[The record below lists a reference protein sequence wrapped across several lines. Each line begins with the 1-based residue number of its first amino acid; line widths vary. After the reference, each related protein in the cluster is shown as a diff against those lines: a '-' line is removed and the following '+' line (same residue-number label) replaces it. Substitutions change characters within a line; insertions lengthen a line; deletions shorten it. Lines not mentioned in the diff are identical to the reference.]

1 MNHKMKLTHLVGALL
16 CVGVVSSA
24 HAQSSVTLYGLLD
37 TGIDFASNVNGNHL
51 YQMASGVSAGSRWG
65 VRGKED
71 LGAGLSAVFDLE
83 SGFNSTNGSL
93 GSGLAFSR
101 NAYVGLASQT
111 VGTVTLGRQWDPV
124 VDLIEPYSL
133 NDSYGGWYFSHPN
146 DMDNLDNG
154 FAVSNSVKYTS
165 PTIGG
170 FTGEALYSFGGQ
182 AGQFSN
188 NSAYSAAASYTNGP
202 FSMGAGY
209 LRVNDPEQSVQ
220 SYQNGSGYTNAV
232 YGNYLANARS
242 QGIFAAGASYQ
253 IGQFK
258 VMGNFTNVNFQQSDA
273 GQDVKFQNYE
283 IAGTFQATSQV
294 NLAAGYTYTEG
305 RNHATG
311 QEPKYQQLN
320 LSAEYEVSK
329 RTAVYALAA
338 LQRASGGAV
347 AQIAG
352 FDPSTTGEQVVGR
365 VGIRHSF

>member
-1 MNHKMKLTHLVGALL
+1 MKQKMKLVHLVGALF
-16 CVGVVSSA
+16 CVGIASSA
-24 HAQSSVTLYGLLD
+24 HAQSSVSLYGILD
-37 TGIDFASNVNGNHL
+37 TGIDFASNVGGNRL

-65 VRGKED
+65 LRGKED
-71 LGAGLSAVFDLE
+71 LGGGLSAIFDLE

-101 NAYVGLASQT
+101 NAYVGIASQT
-111 VGTVTLGRQWDPV
+111 AGTITLGRQWDPI
-124 VDLIEPYSL
+124 VDLIEPFSL

-154 FAVSNSVKYTS
+154 FAISNAVKYTS

-170 FTGEALYSFGGQ
+170 FTGEALYSFGAQ

-188 NSAYSAAASYTNGP
+188 NAAYSAAASYTNGP
-202 FSMGAGY
+202 FSIGAGY
-209 LRVNDPEQSVQ
+209 LRVNDPEESIQ
-220 SYQNGSGYTNAV
+220 SYQNGSGFSNAV

-253 IGQFK
+253 LGKFK
-258 VMGNFTNVNFQQSDA
+258 VMGNFTNVDFQQGDA

-283 IAGTFQATSQV
+283 FAGTFAATSQL
-294 NLAAGYTYTEG
+294 NLAAGYTYTDG

-320 LSAEYEVSK
+320 LSAEYELSK

-338 LQRASGGAV
+338 LQKASGGAV

-352 FDPSTTGEQVVGR
+352 FNPSSDGKQVVGR
-365 VGIRHSF
+365 VGVRHSF

>member
-1 MNHKMKLTHLVGALL
+1 MNGKMKLAYMVGALL
-16 CVGVVSSA
+16 CVGAAGTA
-24 HAQSSVTLYGLLD
+24 HAQNSVTLYGLLD
-37 TGIDFASNVNGNHL
+37 TGIDFANNVDGGHL

-71 LGAGLSAVFDLE
+71 LGGGLSAIFDLE
-83 SGFNSTNGSL
+83 SGFNSTDGAL

-101 NAYVGLASQT
+101 NAYVGIASQT
-111 VGTVTLGRQWDPV
+111 AGTITLGRQWDPL
-124 VDLIEPYSL
+124 VDLIEPFSL

-154 FAVSNSVKYTS
+154 FAISNAVKYRS

-188 NSAYSAAASYTNGP
+188 NSAYSAAASYTSGA

-209 LRVNDPEQSVQ
+209 LRVNDPEESIQ
-220 SYQNGSGYTNAV
+220 SYQNGTGFTNAV
-232 YGNYLANARS
+232 YGDYLANARS
-242 QGIFAAGASYQ
+242 QGIFAAGASCS
-253 IGQFK
+253 IGRFK
-258 VMGNFTNVNFQQSDA
+258 VMGNFTNVNFQQGDD

-283 IAGTFQATSQV
+283 IAGTFEATSQL
-294 NLAAGYTYTEG
+294 NLAAGYTYTDG
-305 RNHATG
+305 RNHATN

-320 LSAEYEVSK
+320 LSAEYELSK

-338 LQRASGGAV
+338 LQRASGGAL

-352 FDPSTTGEQVVGR
+352 FDPSSTGEQVVGR

>member
-1 MNHKMKLTHLVGALL
+1 MNQKMKLTHLIGALL
-16 CVGVVSSA
+16 CVGVVSTA
-24 HAQSSVTLYGLLD
+24 HAQSSVTLYGVLD
-37 TGIDFASNVNGNHL
+37 TGIDFANNVDGNHL

-71 LGAGLSAVFDLE
+71 LGGGLSAIFDLE
-83 SGFNSTNGSL
+83 SGFSSTDGSL

-101 NAYVGLASQT
+101 NAYVGIASET
-111 VGTVTLGRQWDPV
+111 AGKVTLGRQWDPL
-124 VDLIEPYSL
+124 VDLIEPFSL
-133 NDSYGGWYFSHPN
+133 NGNYGGWYFSHPN

-154 FAVSNSVKYTS
+154 FAISNAVKYTS

-188 NSAYSAAASYTNGP
+188 NAAYSAAASYTNGS
-202 FSMGAGY
+202 FSLGAGY
-209 LRVNDPEQSVQ
+209 LRVNDPEASIQ
-220 SYQNGSGYTNAV
+220 SYQNGSGFTNAV

-242 QGIFAAGASYQ
+242 QGIFATGASYS
-253 IGQFK
+253 IGNFR
-258 VMGNFTNVNFQQSDA
+258 VMGNFTNVNFQQADD

-283 IAGTFQATSQV
+283 IAGTFQATSQL

-305 RNHATG
+305 RNHATN
-311 QEPKYQQLN
+311 QQPKYQQLN
-320 LSAEYEVSK
+320 LSAEYELSR

-352 FDPSTTGEQVVGR
+352 FDPSSTGEQVVGR

>member
-71 LGAGLSAVFDLE
+71 LGAGLSAVF
-83 SGFNSTNGSL
+83 
-93 GSGLAFSR
+93 GLAFSR

-283 IAGTFQATSQV
+283 IAGTFAATSQL
-294 NLAAGYTYTEG
+294 NLAAGYTYTDG
-305 RNHATG
+305 RNHATN

-320 LSAEYEVSK
+320 LSAEYELSK
-329 RTAVYALAA
+329 RTAIYALAA
-338 LQRASGGAV
+338 LQKASGGAV

-352 FDPSTTGEQVVGR
+352 FDPSSDGKQVVGR
-365 VGIRHSF
+365 VGVRHSF

>member
-1 MNHKMKLTHLVGALL
+1 ML
-16 CVGVVSSA
+16 SSA
-24 HAQSSVTLYGLLD
+24 HAQSSVTLYGILD

-71 LGAGLSAVFDLE
+71 LGGGLAAIFDLE
-83 SGFNSTNGSL
+83 SGFNSSNGNL

-101 NAYVGLASQT
+101 NAYVGLKSDT
-111 VGTVTLGRQWDPV
+111 LGTLTLGRQWDPL

-154 FAVSNSVKYTS
+154 FAISNAVKYTS

-202 FSMGAGY
+202 FSIGAGY
-209 LRVNDPEQSVQ
+209 LRVNDPEQSIQ
-220 SYQNGSGYTNAV
+220 SYQNGAGFTNAV

-242 QGIFAAGASYQ
+242 QGIFAAGASYAL
-253 IGQFK
+253 GQFK
-258 VMGNFTNVNFQQSDA
+258 LMGNFTNVDFQQGDA

-283 IAGTFQATSQV
+283 IAGTFAATSQL
-294 NLAAGYTYTEG
+294 NLAAGYTYTDG
-305 RNHATG
+305 RDHATN

-320 LSAEYEVSK
+320 LSAEYELSK
-329 RTAVYALAA
+329 RTAVYVLAA
-338 LQRASGGAV
+338 LQKASGGAV

-352 FDPSTTGEQVVGR
+352 FDPSSNGKQVVGR
-365 VGIRHSF
+365 VGLRHSF

>member
-1 MNHKMKLTHLVGALL
+1 MNQKMKLAHMVGALL
-16 CVGVVSSA
+16 CVGVASTA

-37 TGIDFASNVNGNHL
+37 TGIDFANNVDGSHL

-71 LGAGLSAVFDLE
+71 LGGGLSAVFDLE

-111 VGTVTLGRQWDPV
+111 AGTVTLGRQWDPI
-124 VDLIEPYSL
+124 VDLIEPFSL

-154 FAVSNSVKYTS
+154 FAISNAVKYTS

-188 NSAYSAAASYTNGP
+188 NSAYSAAASYSNGP

-209 LRVNDPEQSVQ
+209 LRVNDPEQSIQ
-220 SYQNGSGYTNAV
+220 SYQNGSGFTNAV
-232 YGNYLANARS
+232 YGDYLANARS
-242 QGIFAAGASYQ
+242 QGIFAAGASYSV
-253 IGQFK
+253 GKFK
-258 VMGNFTNVNFQQSDA
+258 VMGNFTNVNFQQGDD